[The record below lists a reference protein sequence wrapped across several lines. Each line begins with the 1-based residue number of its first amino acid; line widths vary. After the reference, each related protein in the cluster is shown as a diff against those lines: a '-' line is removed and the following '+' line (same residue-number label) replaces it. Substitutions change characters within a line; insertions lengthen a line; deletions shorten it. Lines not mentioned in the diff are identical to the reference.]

1 MNPLTG
7 KSSTIE
13 TEFSAQNWNSRT
25 LRHLKDV
32 HALGEA
38 RFNQVFNMA
47 SNSRPLRGRMRAV
60 TNPEPTSNDLD
71 DSDDTLQSEDN
82 NEGNNEVL
90 QGHENR
96 LEGDEIGGDDQDM
109 HGDEHGHENGL
120 EGDEMKGDDQ
130 DMHGDEHGHENGSED
145 DGIEGDQD
153 MHGDEDTGNYSA
165 GALDGYEGVYSDY
178 Y

>member
-1 MNPLTG
+1 M
-7 KSSTIE
+7 
-13 TEFSAQNWNSRT
+13 
-25 LRHLKDV
+25 
-32 HALGEA
+32 
-38 RFNQVFNMA
+38 
-47 SNSRPLRGRMRAV
+47 
-60 TNPEPTSNDLD
+60 D
-71 DSDDTLQSEDN
+71 DSNDTLQSEDN

-96 LEGDEIGGDDQDM
+96 LEGDEIG
-109 HGDEHGHENGL
+109 
-120 EGDEMKGDDQ
+120 GDDQ